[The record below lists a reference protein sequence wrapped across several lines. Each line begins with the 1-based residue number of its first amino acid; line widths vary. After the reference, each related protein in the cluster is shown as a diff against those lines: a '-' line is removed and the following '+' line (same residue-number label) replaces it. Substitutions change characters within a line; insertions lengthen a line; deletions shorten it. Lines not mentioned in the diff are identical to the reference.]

1 MRSLSLFY
9 YSFFLNRSPLS
20 LSLSLSQKLPS
31 LSLSFS
37 LFTRSF
43 LHRVLSSPADPDPFF
58 TCRSTNQAPTTQILS
73 SPADPRTNLPDLDH
87 FFIDQSTNQT
97 PQALIYLSLCWFVY
111 VGLFVCECVSVL
123 ICLCGCVCVYLRKR
137 RWGAEVVVHEE
148 EREKLVRSEIIKI
161 INTHATIIVYIY
173 TITVAHKNIY
183 IFLHIFTPTG
193 VGVFLFKMCK
203 TSIFF
208 YFRRLYL
215 SWWGCS
221 KSL

>member
-9 YSFFLNRSPLS
+9 YSFFLNRSPLSLS

-58 TCRSTNQAPTTQILS
+58 TYRSTNQAPTNQILS

-137 RWGAEVVVHEE
+137 R
-148 EREKLVRSEIIKI
+148 
-161 INTHATIIVYIY
+161 
-173 TITVAHKNIY
+173 
-183 IFLHIFTPTG
+183 
-193 VGVFLFKMCK
+193 
-203 TSIFF
+203 
-208 YFRRLYL
+208 
-215 SWWGCS
+215 
-221 KSL
+221 